1 MLNDI
6 TLTSKE
12 FILGAEVA
20 TLACGARLAEVI
32 KTELTKGLIIYLHG
46 DLGAGKTTLTRGVL
60 RGLGYLGKVKSPTY
74 TLLESYDIS
83 LNNNFNYT
91 FYHYD
96 LYRFTSEEEWE
107 AAGFREHFN
116 AKSICMVEWPE
127 KAEYVLPAP
136 DIHIYLSLY
145 QLGRKIKFSA
155 ASPLGLECL
164 KQL

>member
-12 FILGAEVA
+12 FILDDEVA
-20 TLACGARLAEVI
+20 TLACGVRLAEAT
-32 KTELTKGLIIYLHG
+32 KTMQEKGLIIYLHG

-60 RGLGYLGKVKSPTY
+60 RGLGYMGKVKSPSY
-74 TLLESYDIS
+74 TLLESYDIN
-83 LNNNFNYT
+83 LNNNFNYM

-116 AKSICMVEWPE
+116 AQSICMVEWPE
-127 KAEYVLPAP
+127 KAEHVLPTP

-145 QLGRKIKFSA
+145 ELGRKIKFSA
-155 ASPLGLECL
+155 SSALGLKCL